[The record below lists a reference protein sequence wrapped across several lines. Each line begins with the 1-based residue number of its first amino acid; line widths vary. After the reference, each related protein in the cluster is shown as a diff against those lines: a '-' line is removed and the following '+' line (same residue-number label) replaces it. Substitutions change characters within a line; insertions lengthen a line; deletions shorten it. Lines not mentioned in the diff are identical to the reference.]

1 VYYINQLVMEQ
12 KHFNYNLNTHLS
24 IDDYFIGDS
33 NKDSYY
39 HLINN
44 NFSKNFFL
52 NGPNKSGKSH
62 LGLIWKKKYNAIS
75 YENNLNEILDNKSN
89 VLIDNFFK
97 NTNEENIFHTINH
110 CNLNNLNILIISS
123 IPLFDYK
130 FQLKDLSSRLKTFIN
145 IKINLPDDQL
155 LINLMVKLFNDK
167 QIIVKNPEIFNYII
181 KRVDR
186 SYEKVF
192 ILINKIDNLLFEKNK
207 QLTIPLIK
215 ELI

>member
-1 VYYINQLVMEQ
+1 MEQ
-12 KHFNYNLNTHLS
+12 KYFNYNLKAHLS

-33 NKDSYY
+33 NKNSYD

-62 LGLIWKKKYNAIS
+62 LGLIWKKKFHAMSYN
-75 YENNLNEILDNKSN
+75 NNLNQILDNKLN
-89 VLIDNFFK
+89 VLVDNFFI
-97 NTNEENIFHTINH
+97 NTNEEDIFHIINH
-110 CNLNNLNILIISS
+110 CNLNNLNILIISKVA
-123 IPLFDYK
+123 LFDYVFK
-130 FQLKDLSSRLKTFIN
+130 LEDLSSRLKTFIN

-155 LINLMVKLFNDK
+155 LMNLMIKLFNDK
-167 QIIVKNPEIFNYII
+167 QIIIKNPEIFNYII

-192 ILINKIDNLLFEKNK
+192 ILINKIDKLLFEKNK

>member
-1 VYYINQLVMEQ
+1 MEQ
-12 KHFNYNLNTHLS
+12 KYFNYNLKAHLS

-33 NKDSYY
+33 NKDSYD

-62 LGLIWKKKYNAIS
+62 LGLIWKKKFHAMSYN
-75 YENNLNEILDNKSN
+75 NNLNQILDNKLN
-89 VLIDNFFK
+89 VLVDNFLI
-97 NTNEENIFHTINH
+97 NTNEEDIFHVINH
-110 CNLNNLNILIISS
+110 CNLNNLNILIISNVA
-123 IPLFDYK
+123 LFDYAFK
-130 FQLKDLSSRLKTFIN
+130 LEDLSSRLKTFIN

-155 LINLMVKLFNDK
+155 LMNLMIKLFNDK
-167 QIIVKNPEIFNYII
+167 QIIIKNPEIFNYII

-192 ILINKIDNLLFEKNK
+192 ILIDRIDKLLFEKNK

-215 ELI
+215 

>member
-1 VYYINQLVMEQ
+1 MVQ
-12 KHFNYNLNTHLS
+12 KYFNYNLETHLS

-33 NKDSYY
+33 NKDSYD

-44 NFSKNFFL
+44 NLSNNFFL

-62 LGLIWKKKYNAIS
+62 LGLIWKNKYQAIS
-75 YENNLNEILDNKSN
+75 YHKNLNQILNKKSN
-89 VLIDNFFK
+89 VLVDNFFK
-97 NTNEENIFHTINH
+97 NINEEDVFHIVNH
-110 CNLNNLNILIISS
+110 CKSNNLNILIISRFS
-123 IPLFDYK
+123 LFDYEFK
-130 FQLKDLSSRLKTFIN
+130 LKDLSSRLKTFTN

-155 LINLMVKLFNDK
+155 LINLMIKLLNDK
-167 QIIVKNPEIFNYII
+167 QIIVKNPEIFNFII

-192 ILINKIDNLLFEKNK
+192 ILINKIDKLLFEKNK

>member
-1 VYYINQLVMEQ
+1 MEQ
-12 KHFNYNLNTHLS
+12 KYFNYNLKTHLS
-24 IDDYFIGDS
+24 IDDYFVGDS
-33 NKDSYY
+33 NQETYNQ
-39 HLINN
+39 LINN

-62 LGLIWKKKYNAIS
+62 LGLIWKKKFHAIS
-75 YENNLNEILDNKSN
+75 YENNLNQILNMKLN
-89 VLIDNFFK
+89 VLVDNFFK
-97 NTNEENIFHTINH
+97 NINEEDVFHIINH

-123 IPLFDYK
+123 VSLLDYEFK
-130 FQLKDLSSRLKTFIN
+130 LKDLSSRLKTFTN
-145 IKINLPDDQL
+145 IKINLPDDL
-155 LINLMVKLFNDK
+155 LLMNLMIKLLNDK

-192 ILINKIDNLLFEKNK
+192 ILISKIDKLLFEKNK

>member
-1 VYYINQLVMEQ
+1 MEQ
-12 KHFNYNLNTHLS
+12 NYFNYNLKTHSS

-33 NKDSYY
+33 NKDSYDN
-39 HLINN
+39 LINN
-44 NFSKNFFL
+44 NISKNFFL

-62 LGLIWKKKYNAIS
+62 LGLIWKKKFKAIS
-75 YENNLNEILDNKSN
+75 YKNNLKQILDKRSN
-89 VLIDNFFK
+89 VLIDDFFK
-97 NTNEENIFHTINH
+97 DINEEDIFHIINH
-110 CNLNNLNILIISS
+110 CNLNNYNILIISS
-123 IPLFDYK
+123 VSLFDYK
-130 FQLKDLSSRLKTFIN
+130 FKLKDLSSRLKTFIN

-155 LINLMVKLFNDK
+155 LMNLMIKLFNDK
-167 QIIVKNPEIFNYII
+167 QIIVKNPEIFNYIV

-192 ILINKIDNLLFEKNK
+192 ILISKIDKLLFEKNK

>member
-1 VYYINQLVMEQ
+1 MEQ
-12 KHFNYNLNTHLS
+12 KYFNYNLKTHLS

-33 NKDSYY
+33 NKDSYNQ
-39 HLINN
+39 LVNN

-62 LGLIWKKKYNAIS
+62 LGLIWKKKFHAIS
-75 YENNLNEILDNKSN
+75 YNDNLNQILDKKSN
-89 VLIDNFFK
+89 VLVDNFFK
-97 NTNEENIFHTINH
+97 NTNEEDIFHIINH
-110 CNLNNLNILIISS
+110 CSLNNLNILIISS
-123 IPLFDYK
+123 LSLFDYP
-130 FQLKDLSSRLKTFIN
+130 FELKDLSSRLKTFIN

-155 LINLMVKLFNDK
+155 LINLMIKLFNDK
-167 QIIVKNPEIFNYII
+167 QIIIKNPEIFNYII

-192 ILINKIDNLLFEKNK
+192 ILIDRIDKLLFEKNK

>member
-1 VYYINQLVMEQ
+1 MEQ
-12 KHFNYNLNTHLS
+12 KYFNYNLKAHLS

-33 NKDSYY
+33 NKDSYD

-52 NGPNKSGKSH
+52 NGPDKSGKSH
-62 LGLIWKKKYNAIS
+62 LGLIWKKKFHAMSYN
-75 YENNLNEILDNKSN
+75 NNLNQILDNKLN
-89 VLIDNFFK
+89 VLVDNFLI
-97 NTNEENIFHTINH
+97 NTNEEDIFHVINH
-110 CNLNNLNILIISS
+110 CNLNNLNILIISNVA
-123 IPLFDYK
+123 LFDYAFK
-130 FQLKDLSSRLKTFIN
+130 LEDLSSRLKTFTN
-145 IKINLPDDQL
+145 IKINLPDDL
-155 LINLMVKLFNDK
+155 LLMNLMIKLLNDK

-192 ILINKIDNLLFEKNK
+192 ILIDKIDKLLFEKNK

>member
-1 VYYINQLVMEQ
+1 MQQ
-12 KHFNYNLNTHLS
+12 KYFNYNLKAHLS

-33 NKDSYY
+33 NQDSYNR
-39 HLINN
+39 LINN

-52 NGPNKSGKSH
+52 NGPTKSGKSH
-62 LGLIWKKKYNAIS
+62 LGLIWKKKFHAIS
-75 YENNLNEILDNKSN
+75 YENNLNQILDKKLN
-89 VLIDNFFK
+89 VLVDNFFK
-97 NTNEENIFHTINH
+97 NTNEEDVFHMINH
-110 CNLNNLNILIISS
+110 CNSNNLNILIISNIS
-123 IPLFDYK
+123 LFEFK
-130 FQLKDLSSRLKTFIN
+130 FKLKDLSSRLKTFTN
-145 IKINLPDDQL
+145 IKINLPDDL
-155 LINLMVKLFNDK
+155 LLMNLMIKLLNDK

-192 ILINKIDNLLFEKNK
+192 ILISKIDKLLFEKNK

>member
-1 VYYINQLVMEQ
+1 MEQ
-12 KHFNYNLNTHLS
+12 KYFNYNLKTHLS

-33 NKDSYY
+33 NKDSYNQ
-39 HLINN
+39 LVNN

-62 LGLIWKKKYNAIS
+62 LGLIWKKKFHAIS
-75 YENNLNEILDNKSN
+75 YNNNLKQILDKKSN
-89 VLIDNFFK
+89 VLIDNFLK
-97 NTNEENIFHTINH
+97 NSSEEDIFHTINH

-123 IPLFDYK
+123 ISLFDYE
-130 FQLKDLSSRLKTFIN
+130 FELKDLSSRLKTFIN

-155 LINLMVKLFNDK
+155 LMNLMIKLFNDK
-167 QIIVKNPEIFNYII
+167 QIIIKNPEIFNYII

-192 ILINKIDNLLFEKNK
+192 ILIDRIDKLLFEKNK

>member
-1 VYYINQLVMEQ
+1 MEQ
-12 KHFNYNLNTHLS
+12 KYFNYDLKTHLS

-33 NKDSYY
+33 NKDSYN

-44 NFSKNFFL
+44 KYSKNFFL
-52 NGPNKSGKSH
+52 NGPNISGKSH
-62 LGLIWKKKYNAIS
+62 LGLIKKKKFHAVSYN
-75 YENNLNEILDNKSN
+75 NNLNQILGKKSN
-89 VLIDNFFK
+89 VLVDNFFK
-97 NTNEENIFHTINH
+97 NTNEEDIFHIINH
-110 CNLNNLNILIISS
+110 CNLNNLNILIISNVS
-123 IPLFDYK
+123 LFDYD
-130 FQLKDLSSRLKTFIN
+130 FELKDLSSRLKTFIN

-155 LINLMVKLFNDK
+155 LMNLMIKLFNDK
-167 QIIVKNPEIFNYII
+167 QIIIKNPEIFNYII

-192 ILINKIDNLLFEKNK
+192 ILINKIDKLLFEKNK

>member
-1 VYYINQLVMEQ
+1 MEQ
-12 KHFNYNLNTHLS
+12 KYFNYNLKAHLS

-33 NKDSYY
+33 NKNSYD

-62 LGLIWKKKYNAIS
+62 LGLIWKKKFHAIS
-75 YENNLNEILDNKSN
+75 YNNNLKQILDKKSN
-89 VLIDNFFK
+89 VLIDNFLK
-97 NTNEENIFHTINH
+97 NSSEEDIFHTINH

-123 IPLFDYK
+123 VSLFDYE
-130 FQLKDLSSRLKTFIN
+130 FELKDLSSRLKTFIN

-155 LINLMVKLFNDK
+155 LMNLMIKLFNDK
-167 QIIVKNPEIFNYII
+167 QIIIKNPEIFNYII

-192 ILINKIDNLLFEKNK
+192 ILINKIDKLLFEKNK

>member
-1 VYYINQLVMEQ
+1 MEQ
-12 KHFNYNLNTHLS
+12 KYFNYDLKTQLS

-33 NKDSYY
+33 NKDTYNT
-39 HLINN
+39 LIDN

-62 LGLIWKKKYNAIS
+62 LGLIWKKKYQAI
-75 YENNLNEILDNKSN
+75 YYKNNLNLILGKKLN
-89 VLIDNFFK
+89 VLVDNFFK
-97 NTNEENIFHTINH
+97 DTNEEDIFHIVNH
-110 CNLNNLNILIISS
+110 CKLNHLNILIISS
-123 IPLFDYK
+123 ISLFDYEFK
-130 FQLKDLSSRLKTFIN
+130 LKDLSSRLKTFTN
-145 IKINLPDDQL
+145 IRINLPDDQL
-155 LINLMVKLFNDK
+155 LINLMIKLFNDK

-181 KRVDR
+181 KRIDR

-192 ILINKIDNLLFEKNK
+192 SLINKIDKLLFEKNK

>member
-1 VYYINQLVMEQ
+1 MEQ
-12 KHFNYNLNTHLS
+12 KYFNYNLKTHLS
-24 IDDYFIGDS
+24 KDDYFVGDS
-33 NKDSYY
+33 NQESYN

-62 LGLIWKKKYNAIS
+62 LGLIWKKKFHAIS
-75 YENNLNEILDNKSN
+75 YENNLNQILNKKLN
-89 VLIDNFFK
+89 VLVDNFVK
-97 NTNEENIFHTINH
+97 KTNEEDVFHIINH
-110 CNLNNLNILIISS
+110 CNANNLSILIISS
-123 IPLFDYK
+123 VSLLEYEFK
-130 FQLKDLSSRLKTFIN
+130 LKDLSSRLKTFTN
-145 IKINLPDDQL
+145 IKINLPDDL
-155 LINLMVKLFNDK
+155 LLMNLMIKLLNDK

-192 ILINKIDNLLFEKNK
+192 ILISKIDKLLFEKNK

>member
-1 VYYINQLVMEQ
+1 MEQ
-12 KHFNYNLNTHLS
+12 KYFNYNLKTHLS

-33 NKDSYY
+33 NQDSYN

-62 LGLIWKKKYNAIS
+62 LGLIWKKKFHAIL
-75 YENNLNEILDNKSN
+75 YENNLNQILDKKLN
-89 VLIDNFFK
+89 VLVDNFFE
-97 NTNEENIFHTINH
+97 NTNEEDVFHIINH

-123 IPLFDYK
+123 VSLFEYEFK
-130 FQLKDLSSRLKTFIN
+130 LKDLSSRLKTFTN
-145 IKINLPDDQL
+145 IKINLPDDL
-155 LINLMVKLFNDK
+155 LLMNLMIKLLNDK

-192 ILINKIDNLLFEKNK
+192 ILINKIDKLLFEKNK

>member
-1 VYYINQLVMEQ
+1 MVQ
-12 KHFNYNLNTHLS
+12 KYFNYNLETHLS

-33 NKDSYY
+33 NKDSYD

-44 NFSKNFFL
+44 NLSKNFFL

-62 LGLIWKKKYNAIS
+62 LGLIWKNKYQAIS
-75 YENNLNEILDNKSN
+75 YYKNLNQILNKKSN
-89 VLIDNFFK
+89 VLVDNFFRSI
-97 NTNEENIFHTINH
+97 NEEDIFHIVNH
-110 CNLNNLNILIISS
+110 CKSNNLNILIISRFS
-123 IPLFDYK
+123 LFDYEFK
-130 FQLKDLSSRLKTFIN
+130 LKDLSSRLKTFTN

-155 LINLMVKLFNDK
+155 LINLMIKLLNDK
-167 QIIVKNPEIFNYII
+167 QIIVKNPEIFNFII

-192 ILINKIDNLLFEKNK
+192 ILINKIDKLLFEKNK

>member
-1 VYYINQLVMEQ
+1 MEQ
-12 KHFNYNLNTHLS
+12 KYFNYNLKTHLS

-33 NKDSYY
+33 NKDSYNQ
-39 HLINN
+39 LVNN

-62 LGLIWKKKYNAIS
+62 LGLIWKKKFHAIS
-75 YENNLNEILDNKSN
+75 YNNNLKQILDKKSN
-89 VLIDNFFK
+89 VLIDNFLK
-97 NTNEENIFHTINH
+97 NSSEEDIFHTINH

-123 IPLFDYK
+123 VSLFDYE
-130 FQLKDLSSRLKTFIN
+130 FELKDLSSRLKTFIN

-155 LINLMVKLFNDK
+155 LMNLMIKLFNDK
-167 QIIVKNPEIFNYII
+167 QIIIKNPEIFNYII

-192 ILINKIDNLLFEKNK
+192 ILIDRIDKLLFEKNK

>member
-1 VYYINQLVMEQ
+1 METRRSL
-12 KHFNYNLNTHLS
+12 HITEGS

-33 NKDSYY
+33 NKDSYNQ
-39 HLINN
+39 LVNN

-62 LGLIWKKKYNAIS
+62 LGLIWKKKFHAIS
-75 YENNLNEILDNKSN
+75 YNNNLKQILDKKSN
-89 VLIDNFFK
+89 VLIDNFLK
-97 NTNEENIFHTINH
+97 NSSEEDIFHTINH

-123 IPLFDYK
+123 ISLFDYE
-130 FQLKDLSSRLKTFIN
+130 FELKDLSSRLKTFIN

-155 LINLMVKLFNDK
+155 LMNLMIKLFNDK
-167 QIIVKNPEIFNYII
+167 QIIIKNPEIFNYII

-192 ILINKIDNLLFEKNK
+192 ILIDRIDKLLFEKNK

>member
-1 VYYINQLVMEQ
+1 MEQ
-12 KHFNYNLNTHLS
+12 KYFNYNLKTHLS

-33 NKDSYY
+33 NKDSYNQ
-39 HLINN
+39 LINN

-62 LGLIWKKKYNAIS
+62 LGLIWKKRFHAIS
-75 YENNLNEILDNKSN
+75 YNNNLKQILDKKSN
-89 VLIDNFFK
+89 VLIDNFLK
-97 NTNEENIFHTINH
+97 NSSEEDIFHTINH

-123 IPLFDYK
+123 VSLFDCE
-130 FQLKDLSSRLKTFIN
+130 FELKDLSSRLKTFIN

-155 LINLMVKLFNDK
+155 LMNLMIKLFNDK
-167 QIIVKNPEIFNYII
+167 QIIIKNPEIFNYII

-192 ILINKIDNLLFEKNK
+192 ILIDRIDKLLFEKNK

>member
-1 VYYINQLVMEQ
+1 MEQ
-12 KHFNYNLNTHLS
+12 QYFNYNLKTHLS

-33 NKDSYY
+33 NKDSYNY
-39 HLINN
+39 LINN

-62 LGLIWKKKYNAIS
+62 LGLIWKKKFHAMSYN
-75 YENNLNEILDNKSN
+75 NNLNQILDKKSN
-89 VLIDNFFK
+89 VLVDNFFK
-97 NTNEENIFHTINH
+97 NTNEEDIFHIINH
-110 CNLNNLNILIISS
+110 CNLNNLNILIISNIS
-123 IPLFDYK
+123 LFDYQ
-130 FQLKDLSSRLKTFIN
+130 FELKDLSSRLKTFIN

-155 LINLMVKLFNDK
+155 LMNLMIKLFNDK
-167 QIIVKNPEIFNYII
+167 QIIIKNPEIFNYII

-192 ILINKIDNLLFEKNK
+192 ILIDKIDKLLFEKNK

-215 ELI
+215 KLI

>member
-1 VYYINQLVMEQ
+1 MEQ
-12 KHFNYNLNTHLS
+12 KYFNYNLKTHLS
-24 IDDYFIGDS
+24 KDDYFVGDS
-33 NKDSYY
+33 NQESYN

-62 LGLIWKKKYNAIS
+62 LGLIWKKKFHAIS
-75 YENNLNEILDNKSN
+75 YENNLNQILNKKLN
-89 VLIDNFFK
+89 VLVDNFVK
-97 NTNEENIFHTINH
+97 KTNEEDVFHIINH
-110 CNLNNLNILIISS
+110 CNANNLSILIISS
-123 IPLFDYK
+123 VSLLEYEFK
-130 FQLKDLSSRLKTFIN
+130 LKDLSSRLKTFTN
-145 IKINLPDDQL
+145 IKINLPDDL
-155 LINLMVKLFNDK
+155 LLMNLMIKLLNDK

-192 ILINKIDNLLFEKNK
+192 ILISKIDKLLFEKNK
-207 QLTIPLIK
+207 QLTIPIIK

>member
-1 VYYINQLVMEQ
+1 MEQ
-12 KHFNYNLNTHLS
+12 KYFNYNLKTHLS

-33 NKDSYY
+33 NRDSYN
-39 HLINN
+39 HLMNN

-62 LGLIWKKKYNAIS
+62 LGSIWKKKFHAIS
-75 YENNLNEILDNKSN
+75 YNNNLNQILGKKLN
-89 VLIDNFFK
+89 VLVDNFFQ
-97 NTNEENIFHTINH
+97 NTNEEDIFHIINH
-110 CNLNNLNILIISS
+110 CNLNNLNILIISNIS
-123 IPLFDYK
+123 LLDNQFE
-130 FQLKDLSSRLKTFIN
+130 LKDLSSRLKTFIN

-155 LINLMVKLFNDK
+155 LMNLMIKLFNDK
-167 QIIVKNPEIFNYII
+167 QIIVKNPEIFNYIL

-192 ILINKIDNLLFEKNK
+192 ILIDKIDKILFEKNK

>member
-1 VYYINQLVMEQ
+1 MEQ
-12 KHFNYNLNTHLS
+12 KYFNYNLKTHLS

-33 NKDSYY
+33 NQDSYN

-62 LGLIWKKKYNAIS
+62 LGLIWKKKFHAIS
-75 YENNLNEILDNKSN
+75 YENNLNQILNKKLN
-89 VLIDNFFK
+89 VLVDNFFK
-97 NTNEENIFHTINH
+97 NTNEEDVFHIINH

-123 IPLFDYK
+123 VSLFEYEFK
-130 FQLKDLSSRLKTFIN
+130 LKDLSSRLKTFTN
-145 IKINLPDDQL
+145 IKINLPDDL
-155 LINLMVKLFNDK
+155 LLMNLMIKLLNDK

-192 ILINKIDNLLFEKNK
+192 ILISKIDKLLFEKNK

>member
-1 VYYINQLVMEQ
+1 MEQ
-12 KHFNYNLNTHLS
+12 KYFNYNLKAHLS

-33 NKDSYY
+33 NKDSYD

-52 NGPNKSGKSH
+52 NGPDKSGKSH
-62 LGLIWKKKYNAIS
+62 LGLIWIKKFHAMSYN
-75 YENNLNEILDNKSN
+75 NNLNQILDNKLN
-89 VLIDNFFK
+89 VLVDNFLI
-97 NTNEENIFHTINH
+97 NTNEEDIFHVINH
-110 CNLNNLNILIISS
+110 CNLNNLNILIISNVA
-123 IPLFDYK
+123 LFDYAFK
-130 FQLKDLSSRLKTFIN
+130 LEDLSSRLKTFIN

-155 LINLMVKLFNDK
+155 LMNLMIKLFNDK
-167 QIIVKNPEIFNYII
+167 QIIIKNPEIFNYII

-192 ILINKIDNLLFEKNK
+192 ILINKIDKLLFEKNK

>member
-1 VYYINQLVMEQ
+1 MEQ
-12 KHFNYNLNTHLS
+12 KYFNYNLKTHLS
-24 IDDYFIGDS
+24 IDDYFVGDS
-33 NKDSYY
+33 NQESYN

-62 LGLIWKKKYNAIS
+62 LGLIWKKKFHAIS
-75 YENNLNEILDNKSN
+75 YENNLNQILNKKLN
-89 VLIDNFFK
+89 VLVDNFVK
-97 NTNEENIFHTINH
+97 NTNEEDVFHIINH
-110 CNLNNLNILIISS
+110 CNANNLNILIISS
-123 IPLFDYK
+123 VSLLEYEFK
-130 FQLKDLSSRLKTFIN
+130 LKDLSSRLKTFTN
-145 IKINLPDDQL
+145 IKINLPDDL
-155 LINLMVKLFNDK
+155 LLMNLMIKLLNDK

-192 ILINKIDNLLFEKNK
+192 ILISKIDKLLFEKNK